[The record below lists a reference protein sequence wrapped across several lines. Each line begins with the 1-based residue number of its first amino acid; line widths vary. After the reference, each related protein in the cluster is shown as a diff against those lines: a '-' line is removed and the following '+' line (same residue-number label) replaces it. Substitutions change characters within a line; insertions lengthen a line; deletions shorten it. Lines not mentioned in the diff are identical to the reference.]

1 MRGLSEQ
8 FEVSAPGRFVFPPH
22 AGVIGRLY
30 WQNVD
35 GSRIPPLAGVIGKSA
50 NIVVYRVGIPP
61 VCGGYR
67 SSSRNSDRQCRYSPR
82 VRGLSVNVL
91 LIYECGDVFPPDCG
105 GYRSKSKIRLFEKWY
120 SPPAYGGY
128 RHEPAHSDAH
138 LLYSPRMRGLSVR
151 LLTENWDLFVFPPHA
166 GVIGRPGAQE
176 NWLNSIP
183 PAYGGYRFPALRRWW
198 SPRTPPACGGY
209 WPVRILRNRCRAY
222 SPRLRGLSGHE
233 REPLRECGV
242 FPQHAGVST

>member
-1 MRGLSEQ
+1 M
-8 FEVSAPGRFVFPPH
+8 VFPPH

-67 SSSRNSDRQCRYSPR
+67 SSSRNSDRQCRYPPR

-138 LLYSPRMRGLSVR
+138 LLYSPRMRGLSADPV
-151 LLTENWDLFVFPPHA
+151 P
-166 GVIGRPGAQE
+166 
-176 NWLNSIP
+176 
-183 PAYGGYRFPALRRWW
+183 RR
-198 SPRTPPACGGY
+198 TG
-209 WPVRILRNRCRAY
+209 
-222 SPRLRGLSGHE
+222 
-233 REPLRECGV
+233 
-242 FPQHAGVST
+242 